1 MKRLEAPIFEK
12 SVSGHRATVWPK
24 TDAQIPAHKIPANLL
39 RKQEPRLPEVAEVDC
54 IRHFTRLS
62 QLNFS
67 IDTNFYP
74 LGSCT
79 MKYNPKI
86 NDRVAALSGFAG
98 IHPYQP
104 EIAVQGA
111 LELLYGLEHM
121 LCEITGMDAM
131 TLQPAAGAHG
141 EYTGIMVIREYFKQ
155 KGQKKTKVL
164 VPDSS
169 HGTNPSSARL
179 AGFEVVTIKSG
190 SDGCVDLEALKA
202 ALDDKVA
209 ALMLTN
215 PNTVGLFEKD
225 ILEISR
231 MVHDKGGLL
240 YYDGANLNA
249 LLGLVRPGDM
259 GFDVI
264 HLNLHKSFSTP
275 HGGGG
280 PGSGPVGVKKE
291 LESFLPIPRIHKD
304 EKTEDGRIYSWDY
317 DRPKS
322 IGKVRS
328 FYGNFGVLVRAYTY
342 ILAHGSPGMCRI
354 SKAAI
359 VHANYLKEKLKS
371 KYTLPYDVPCMHEFV
386 LSADRQKAG
395 GSSARDIA
403 KRLLDFGFHS
413 PTIYWPQ
420 IVKECI
426 MIEPTETE
434 SRKTLDEFSEAMLK
448 IAKEI
453 EEDPKKL
460 ADAPYTLPVQ
470 RMDEVKAAR
479 ELDIRFDSSKKSDS

>member
-12 SVSGHRATVWPK
+12 SVSGHRATTFPVINDIP
-24 TDAQIPAHKIPANLL
+24 DDCPIPAHLL
-39 RKQEPRLPEVAEVDC
+39 RSQEPVLPEVSEVDC
-54 IRHFTRLS
+54 VRHFTRLS

-86 NDRVAALSGFAG
+86 NDRAAALSGFAQ

-104 EIAVQGA
+104 EKSCQGA
-111 LELLYGLEHM
+111 MQLLYELEQM
-121 LCEITGMDAM
+121 LCGITGMDEV

-141 EYTGIMVIREYFKQ
+141 EYTGIMVIREYFKS
-155 KGQKKTKVL
+155 KGEKRTKVL

-179 AGFEVVTIKSG
+179 AGYEVVTIKSG
-190 SDGCVDLEALKA
+190 ADGCVDLDSLKM
-202 ALDDKVA
+202 ALDDQVA

-215 PNTVGLFEKD
+215 PNTVGLFEKN
-225 ILEISR
+225 IVQIAQ
-231 MVHDKGGLL
+231 MVHDQGGLL

-249 LLGLVRPGDM
+249 LLGLARPGDM

-280 PGSGPVGVKKE
+280 PGAGPVGVKKS
-291 LESFLPIPRIHKD
+291 LADFLPVPRIRKAD
-304 EKTEDGRIYSWDY
+304 NQDRSYGYSWDSQLP
-317 DRPKS
+317 DS
-322 IGKVRS
+322 IGKIRS

-342 ILAHGSPGMCRI
+342 IRAHGAEGMRRI
-354 SKAAI
+354 SKGAI
-359 VHANYLKEKLKS
+359 VNANYLKEKLKGQ
-371 KYTLPYDVPCMHEFV
+371 YTLPYDVPCMHEFV
-386 LSADRQKAG
+386 LSGDQQKAK

-434 SRKTLDEFSEAMLK
+434 SRKTLDEFAEAMLQ
-448 IAKEI
+448 IAREI
-453 EEDPKKL
+453 DEDPKKL
-460 ADAPYTLPVQ
+460 AGAPYTLPVQ

-479 ELDIRFDSSKKSDS
+479 ELDINFNKTE

>member
-1 MKRLEAPIFEK
+1 M
-12 SVSGHRATVWPK
+12 
-24 TDAQIPAHKIPANLL
+24 
-39 RKQEPRLPEVAEVDC
+39 
-54 IRHFTRLS
+54 
-62 QLNFS
+62 
-67 IDTNFYP
+67 
-74 LGSCT
+74 
-79 MKYNPKI
+79 M
-86 NDRVAALSGFAG
+86 
-98 IHPYQP
+98 
-104 EIAVQGA
+104 
-111 LELLYGLEHM
+111 
-121 LCEITGMDAM
+121 
-131 TLQPAAGAHG
+131 
-141 EYTGIMVIREYFKQ
+141 IREYFRK
-155 KGQKKTKVL
+155 KGENRTKVL

-179 AGFEVVTIKSG
+179 AGYDVVTIKSG
-190 SDGCVDLEALKA
+190 ADGCVDLGALEA
-202 ALDDKVA
+202 ALDGQVA

-215 PNTVGLFEKD
+215 PNTVGLFEKN
-225 ILEISR
+225 ITQIAR

-249 LLGLVRPGDM
+249 LLGLARPGDM

-280 PGSGPVGVKKE
+280 PGAGPVGVKKA
-291 LESFLPIPRIHKD
+291 LEPFLPVPRIRKLD
-304 EKTEDGRIYSWDY
+304 NGERFSGFSWDHA
-317 DRPKS
+317 RPDS

-342 ILAHGSPGMCRI
+342 IRAHGQEGMRRI

-359 VHANYLKEKLKS
+359 VNANYLKARLKDD
-371 KYTLPYDVPCMHEFV
+371 YTVPYDVPCMHEFV
-386 LSADRQKAG
+386 LSGDRQKAA

-434 SRKTLDEFSEAMLK
+434 SRKTLDEFAGAMTQ
-448 IAKEI
+448 IAREI
-453 EEDPKKL
+453 QEDPKKL
-460 ADAPYTLPVQ
+460 AQAPFTLPVQ

-479 ELDIRFDSSKKSDS
+479 ELDIRFSPKPVDSY